1 MLIQAL
7 IIGAQ
12 HGSVGTLEV
21 VGLGHRRRT
30 VEIDGLAEVEILVVG
45 SEP

>member
-12 HGSVGTLEV
+12 RGSVGTLEGA
-21 VGLGHRRRT
+21 GLGHRRGT
-30 VEIDGLAEVEILVVG
+30 VETDGLTEVEILVVG